1 MADIEEIKEKA
12 TGILSAAIEHAS
24 DMADKAVE
32 VGAPAAAK
40 ALDATREKWE
50 EIEAQGEAAIAN
62 LDKKGKAH
70 AEAALSAVEKHAKG
84 QKKSHTGRK
93 ALGWSMAAVGVG
105 GVAYLLWRRSR
116 PVEDPW
122 AEEYW
127 VDFKDEAKEAADE
140 ITAEEVALDEAI
152 VEAIEEAIA
161 EAEAEAESE
170 EEKK

>member
-12 TGILSAAIEHAS
+12 TEIFSAAKEHAS

-32 VGAPAAAK
+32 VGVPAAAK
-40 ALDATREKWE
+40 ALDVTKEKWE
-50 EIEAQGEAAIAN
+50 EIEAQGEAVIAN

-70 AEAALSAVEKHAKG
+70 AEAALSAVEKHAKE

-127 VDFKDEAKEAADE
+127 VDLKDEAGAEE
-140 ITAEEVALDEAI
+140 ISAEEVALDEAI

-161 EAEAEAESE
+161 EAEAEAEE
-170 EEKK
+170 ENK